1 MSVERFWQILGVSPR
16 QRRRWR
22 EWLTAY
28 LYLSPSLLLIG
39 LFGLWPVL
47 FAVYVSLHRWR
58 IRRGPFLGMTHYF
71 LAVDVI
77 AVFLFGLTGLG
88 LLALGVYLLR
98 RYWWKAYV
106 PVERGWLLA
115 PSLGWAA
122 AWWAFTGYGVAAL
135 PHVLDIAN
143 KAVGKRP
150 TVAMFRQW
158 LWEALT
164 AQALHPWWRAFWV
177 LALLSGVISLG
188 LWYRRRALFRQDATP
203 LAWSSVGVYFLGIG
217 VLVLAFT
224 WSETLRWQARL
235 WEKGET
241 RVLLEQ
247 TASIAFGA
255 AGLLLSWKL
264 WRGAV
269 VSVSTRAFVGKA
281 AGALVA
287 MVAGWILLM
296 ELPPV
301 IRSGDKDVWEGLLI
315 TTYYALGTVPFQLSI
330 ALFLAVL
337 LYQNLPG
344 KEMFRIIY
352 FLPYVTPSVASAA
365 VFRLLFSPRP
375 TAPINTLLAK
385 LGLPPQRWLMEP
397 RGIGFLLGEALGF
410 EVPSW
415 LHGPSLALVV
425 IMVYSIWVFVGYDIV
440 IYLAGLGN
448 IPSELKEA
456 AAIDGASGWQ
466 IFRYVTL
473 PLLSP
478 TIYFL
483 SLIAVIGTFK
493 AFNHIYVMR
502 EIGAQGTVDT
512 LSLVIF
518 DEFFVKTRYGYA
530 SALAFVLFAVILSL
544 TYINRRVQE
553 RWVFYQ

>member
-1 MSVERFWQILGVSPR
+1 MMLEKLWERLGVSPR
-16 QRRRWR
+16 KRKEWR

-28 LYLSPSLLLIG
+28 TFLFPALSLITV
-39 LFGLWPVL
+39 FGLWPVL
-47 FAVYVSLHRWR
+47 FAVYVSLHQWR
-58 IRRGPFLGMTHYF
+58 IRRGPFVGMTHYF
-71 LAVDVI
+71 KAVDVL

-88 LLALGVYLLR
+88 LLVLGVYLLR
-98 RYWWKAYV
+98 RYWWQAHN
-106 PVERGWLLA
+106 PLERGWLLA
-115 PSLGWAA
+115 PALSWAGMLWGLA
-122 AWWAFTGYGVAAL
+122 GYWTAAL

-150 TVAMFRQW
+150 TVAMFRRW

-164 AQALHPWWRAFWV
+164 TEALHPWWRMVWV
-177 LALLSGVISLG
+177 LALLG
-188 LWYRRRALFRQDATP
+188 LALTWMLWRFRRNLFREGFAG
-203 LAWSSVGVYFLGIG
+203 LAWSSMGWFFLG
-217 VLVLAFT
+217 VALLTLLFT
-224 WSETLRWQARL
+224 ASETMRWQAL
-235 WEKGET
+235 LVKKGQT
-241 RVLLEQ
+241 RVLALQ
-247 TASIAFGA
+247 AASIALGA
-255 AGLLLSWKL
+255 AGLVVSWRL
-264 WRGAV
+264 WRSAV
-269 VSVSTRAFVGKA
+269 DTRTTRGFAVRA
-281 AGALVA
+281 LAALVA
-287 MVAGWILLM
+287 MIGGWILLM
-296 ELPPV
+296 ELPPA
-301 IRSGDKDVWEGLLI
+301 IRAGDQDVWEGLLI
-315 TTYYALGTVPFQLSI
+315 TTYYALGTVPFQLTI

-344 KEMFRIIY
+344 KEMFRVIY

-375 TAPINTLLAK
+375 TAPINTLLAH

-397 RGIGFLLGEALGF
+397 RGIGQLLGEALGL
-410 EVPSW
+410 EVPTW

-502 EIGAQGTVDT
+502 EAGAQGTVDT

>member
-1 MSVERFWQILGVSPR
+1 MMLEKLWERLGVSPR
-16 QRRRWR
+16 KRKEWR

-28 LYLSPSLLLIG
+28 TFLFPALSLITV
-39 LFGLWPVL
+39 FGLWPVL
-47 FAVYVSLHRWR
+47 FAVYVSLHQWR
-58 IRRGPFLGMTHYF
+58 IRRGPFVGMTHYF
-71 LAVDVI
+71 KAVDVL

-88 LLALGVYLLR
+88 LLVLGVYLLR
-98 RYWWKAYV
+98 RYWWQAHN
-106 PVERGWLLA
+106 PLERGWLLA
-115 PSLGWAA
+115 PALSWAGMLWGLA
-122 AWWAFTGYGVAAL
+122 GYWTAAL

-150 TVAMFRQW
+150 TVAMFRRW

-164 AQALHPWWRAFWV
+164 TEALHPWWRMVWV
-177 LALLSGVISLG
+177 LALLG
-188 LWYRRRALFRQDATP
+188 LALTWMLWRFRRNLFREGFAG
-203 LAWSSVGVYFLGIG
+203 LAWSSMGWFFLG
-217 VLVLAFT
+217 VALLTLLFT
-224 WSETLRWQARL
+224 ASETMRWQAL
-235 WEKGET
+235 LVKKGQT
-241 RVLLEQ
+241 RVLALQ
-247 TASIAFGA
+247 AASIALGA
-255 AGLLLSWKL
+255 AGLVVSWRL
-264 WRGAV
+264 WRSAV
-269 VSVSTRAFVGKA
+269 DTRTTRGFAVRA
-281 AGALVA
+281 LAALVA
-287 MVAGWILLM
+287 MIGGWILLM
-296 ELPPV
+296 ELPPA
-301 IRSGDKDVWEGLLI
+301 IRAGDQDVWEGLLI
-315 TTYYALGTVPFQLSI
+315 TTYYALGTVPFQLTI

-344 KEMFRIIY
+344 KEMFRVIY

-375 TAPINTLLAK
+375 TAPINTLLAH
-385 LGLPPQRWLMEP
+385 LSLPPQRWLMEP
-397 RGIGFLLGEALGF
+397 RGIGQLLGEALGL
-410 EVPSW
+410 EVPTW

-502 EIGAQGTVDT
+502 EAGAQGTVDT